1 MNPHP
6 PRPLWL
12 LVPLLGLIAVTASLA
27 WWHAGKTTWQ
37 PPAALHPE
45 LPTSATTAIATH
57 LQTVST
63 QQAQERPLLWVS
75 RRPLEQSAN
84 ITPSETPDDL
94 GSARLVG
101 VFESGYQQRVA
112 LLLKPDGSKLTI
124 TSHSQPWRIEAFTG
138 KIAVF
143 LSDSK
148 QRLEKTLEAG
158 AAPPKPAPP
167 APPQQPRQRQQ
178 PGQQSQP
185 SQMRQAP
192 VQPRT

>member
-1 MNPHP
+1 MNQSPPRP

-12 LVPLLGLIAVTASLA
+12 LAPLLALIAMTASLA

-37 PPAALHPE
+37 PPVALRPE
-45 LPTSATTAIATH
+45 LPTSVGAAIATH

-63 QQAQERPLLWVS
+63 QQAQERPLLWMS
-75 RRPLEQSAN
+75 RRPLAQNSTITSA
-84 ITPSETPDDL
+84 ETSDDL

-101 VFESGYQQRVA
+101 VFESGNLQRVA
-112 LLLKPDGSKLTI
+112 LLLKADGSKLTI

-143 LSDSK
+143 MSDNN

-158 AAPPKPAPP
+158 AAPPKPTPL
-167 APPQQPRQRQQ
+167 PQQQPARQRQQ
-178 PGQQSQP
+178 PQQPQI
-185 SQMRQAP
+185 RQAP
-192 VQPRT
+192 IQPRT